1 MRNRTISYSVVLID
15 LCKFKNDIKCPEVR
29 KLLWFY
35 EEFKSLEE
43 LQEKTFKKYPL
54 LKSYSGNHVKEYV
67 YYINESLSDFVCQY
81 NKGTFC
87 I

>member
-1 MRNRTISYSVVLID
+1 MGNRTIYRTISYSVVLID

-54 LKSYSGNHVKEYV
+54 LKSYSGNHVEEYI
-67 YYINESLSDFVCQY
+67 YYINEKSKLDSTEK
-81 NKGTFC
+81 NLE
-87 I
+87 

>member
-54 LKSYSGNHVKEYV
+54 LKSYSGNHVEEYI
-67 YYINESLSDFVCQY
+67 YYINEKSKLDSTEK
-81 NKGTFC
+81 NLE
-87 I
+87 

>member
-67 YYINESLSDFVCQY
+67 YYINEKSKLDSTEK
-81 NKGTFC
+81 NLE
-87 I
+87 